1 MLPVRLAAVALASA
15 ALMLPGT
22 AAAEP
27 GVGPLDVSGFST
39 SVGAFTDAATG
50 LPGPVGVHAVAI
62 VGGSTWQTYDEIALQ
77 VRPVGGD
84 WDPTLTFPH
93 AVVPVSFGGWATTM
107 LSTTRAFAPGAYE
120 ARVAFRQGEVWAPD
134 EAVFGFTM
142 P

>member
-1 MLPVRLAAVALASA
+1 MLPFRLAAVAFASA
-15 ALMLPGT
+15 ALLLPGP

-27 GVGPLDVSGFST
+27 GVGPLDVSGFSS
-39 SVGAFTDAATG
+39 SVGSFVDASTG
-50 LPGPVGVHAVAI
+50 LPGPVGVHAIVT
-62 VGGSTWQTYDEIALQ
+62 VGGATWQTYDEIALQ

-93 AVVPVSFGGWATTM
+93 AVTPVSLGGWATTM